1 MANYSQYVLG
11 FIMNIF
17 NTIIITIFT
26 IITGGWRG
34 LEGCATDIT
43 TLASPNIE
51 LDLIVIIV
59 IVIFVNVINQW
70 VFSSSQEEN

>member
-17 NTIIITIFT
+17 KTIIITI

-59 IVIFVNVINQW
+59 IVIFVNVINDW